1 MYNKTH
7 LNVLV
12 SYAYLAKDEKLM
24 SKLKE
29 LTTQGTVN
37 LMIDS
42 GAFTRHNSKQ
52 DMNHIN
58 VADYSEW
65 LKDMKNYCEKYV
77 MLDVIGNA
85 PQSRKNYEQM
95 LDAGLNPM
103 YVATIFDKDFDYIRH
118 AVELNPDICVAGGAT
133 DKSLWMTRRYQ
144 EVYRETHGKARMHG
158 LGYTSFPRMLQHKLR
173 SVDSSS
179 WKAGALRFGQFAYF
193 DKGIKGFNSTDI
205 LKRGKKLTM
214 PQIKALSELGVTPQ
228 MFAQEHFHRGNAS
241 IEALSAVKANVEMQK
256 YCKRHGLN
264 FFMAISNT
272 QDLNKIVYVDENI
285 RDLSYEKFRKEFA
298 K

>member
-173 SVDSSS
+173 SVDSST
-179 WKAGALRFGQFAYF
+179 WKTAAARFGQSFIFCNKQTYRIRAAEIF
-193 DKGIKGFNSTDI
+193 SGQRTFPPVVRQKFE
-205 LKRGKKLTM
+205 
-214 PQIKALSELGVTPQ
+214 ELGITPKLY
-228 MFAQEHFHRGNAS
+228 MKKESHYGENSLDFFINIVCA
-241 IEALSAVKANVEMQK
+241 VEMQK
-256 YCKRHGLN
+256 YCLKHGLEY
-264 FFMAISNT
+264 FLACGALK
-272 QDLNKIVYVDENI
+272 DLEKLVYVSEHLKTI
-285 RDLSYEKFRKEFA
+285 TYGSFVRAFQ
-298 K
+298 